1 MDCVG
6 LGMTTDEIKLPGL
19 SEEGS
24 LGQPRVGSPPCS
36 AGSPCLAL
44 GCLLPRPDLQKFFWT
59 TLEIEAID
67 WDYFILFIYLL
78 LHVLRYFCTVNY
90 EHCYYCLILWYALR
104 QDAKVAP
111 LRQE

>member
-1 MDCVG
+1 MSGSGLLTSTARLAKILFDHVG
-6 LGMTTDEIKLPGL
+6 
-19 SEEGS
+19 
-24 LGQPRVGSPPCS
+24 
-36 AGSPCLAL
+36 
-44 GCLLPRPDLQKFFWT
+44 
-59 TLEIEAID
+59 IEAID